1 MGSLIAP
8 SSFRNALCA
17 DFNGTN
23 EYMSRTGTLSFR
35 SDTAGA
41 WSMWVRIDNTFGAPG
56 QQMTLSF
63 TPVTSG
69 QDRMTFG
76 PRRIAAT
83 GTGTFFSIV
92 SLVGGAAVGY
102 SGTTTALTAGA
113 WHHVV
118 MQSSGTAW
126 SMYVDGVLQTL
137 TRWSALGS
145 NTGEWFGDH
154 SGTGGQF
161 MLSGQIN
168 GSVLSNFFD
177 GRLDEYLYL
186 SGRIFTAGEVA
197 SLYNSGT
204 RTNPRKLASI
214 QADLVTWWR
223 MGDSRDSAT
232 TVFDEVGANDLTLV
246 NMDASNYVN
255 V

>member
-1 MGSLIAP
+1 MGTLIG
-8 SSFRNALCA
+8 SMFRNALCA
-17 DFNGTN
+17 DFNGTD
-23 EYMSRTGTLSFR
+23 EYMVRTSALSFR

-41 WSMWVRIDNTFGAPG
+41 WSMWIRLDTLFGSPG

-63 TPVTSG
+63 TPVPSG
-69 QDRMTFG
+69 QDRITFG
-76 PRRIAAT
+76 PRRIALT
-83 GTGTFFSIV
+83 GTGTYFSIV
-92 SLVGGAAVGY
+92 SIVGGATVGY

-137 TRWSALGS
+137 TRWSAAGA

-154 SGTGGQF
+154 AGTTGQF
-161 MLSGQIN
+161 MVSGQIN
-168 GSVLSNFFD
+168 GSALSNFFS
-177 GRLDEYLYL
+177 GRTDEYMYL
-186 SGRIFTAGEVA
+186 PGRVFTAGEITEI
-197 SLYNSGT
+197 YNSGV
-204 RTNPRKLASI
+204 RKNPHRFSMISSLT
-214 QADLVTWWR
+214 TWYR

-232 TVFDEVGANDLTLV
+232 TVFDEVGGNDMTLV
-246 NMDASNYVN
+246 NMDASNYVA